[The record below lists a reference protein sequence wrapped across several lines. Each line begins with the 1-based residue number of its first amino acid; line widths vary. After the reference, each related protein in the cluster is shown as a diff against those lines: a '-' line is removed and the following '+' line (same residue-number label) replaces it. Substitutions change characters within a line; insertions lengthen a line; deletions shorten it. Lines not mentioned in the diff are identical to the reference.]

1 MNLFKLKKDGK
12 TVGYLKINDYIW
24 WSTCGRIWLEI
35 HPQEGC
41 SDYFEDDHEWDEAHP
56 YVCDDKN
63 GDKVFSG
70 DEVRH
75 NDFDNGAGTVEPLM
89 MSGIFQGWTVEFYFP
104 EDTERNAARIGD
116 SNDIELIK
124 EKP

>member
-63 GDKVFSG
+63 GDKVFAG
-70 DEVRH
+70 DKVK
-75 NDFDNGAGTVEPLM
+75 
-89 MSGIFQGWTVEFYFP
+89 WKP
-104 EDTERNAARIGD
+104 EDIDELCEEDEEEILDAEVAGGFAVFDIEGTDFVEAIKFKN
-116 SNDIELIK
+116 IELIK

>member
-1 MNLFKLKKDGK
+1 MN
-12 TVGYLKINDYIW
+12 
-24 WSTCGRIWLEI
+24 RIEYK
-35 HPQEGC
+35 QAVYAN
-41 SDYFEDDHEWDEAHP
+41 SKFDHWHYWGFMPDLSFRGPDMVNGIAHALANSHP

-116 SNDIELIK
+116 SNDIELIE